1 MTPPAEHLPVFVY
14 GTLRPGERNH
24 AAYLRGRITST
35 TPACLQHTLLYD
47 GPGYPYAVETTELA
61 LVHGDLIT
69 PIPAEYESLLAALD
83 HLEDYSPGDP
93 RNLYERV
100 AREVRCE
107 DGTRRRAWVYVAA
120 PRLAA
125 RLRATGSLLP
135 EGKWQ
140 LPARP
145 DPARPAFEDE
155 REAR

>member
-14 GTLRPGERNH
+14 GTLRSGERNH

-47 GPGYPYAVETTELA
+47 GPGYPYAVETAEPA

-100 AREVRCE
+100 AREVTRV
-107 DGTRRRAWVYVAA
+107 DGATTRAWVYVAA

-125 RLRATGSLLP
+125 RLRAAGSPLP
-135 EGKWQ
+135 DGRW
-140 LPARP
+140 PI
-145 DPARPAFEDE
+145 
-155 REAR
+155 

>member
-1 MTPPAEHLPVFVY
+1 MTPPPRPRGEHLPVFVY

-35 TPACLQHTLLYD
+35 TPARLPHTVLYA
-47 GPGYPYAVETTELA
+47 GPGYPYAVETPEATQ
-61 LVHGDLIT
+61 VDGDLIT
-69 PIPAEYESLLAALD
+69 PDPTAYETLLAALD

-100 AREVRCE
+100 AREVTCE
-107 DGTRRRAWVYVAA
+107 DGTRTRAWVYVAA

-125 RLRATGSLLP
+125 RLRATGSPLP
-135 EGKWQ
+135 GGRWPNE
-140 LPARP
+140 
-145 DPARPAFEDE
+145 ARPAFEDE